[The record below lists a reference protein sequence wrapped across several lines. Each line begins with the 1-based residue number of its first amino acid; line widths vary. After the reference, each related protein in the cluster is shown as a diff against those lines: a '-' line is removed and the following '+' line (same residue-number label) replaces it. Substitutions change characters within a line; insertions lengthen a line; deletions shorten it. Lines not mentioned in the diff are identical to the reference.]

1 MPECRPMSAEQ
12 ARHIGEVHELWSEQ
26 AKLLMEAR
34 SFLGGLQWKTIGG
47 HEYLYRYQPDP
58 ITRKKRSTS
67 IGRRSPK
74 TERFYAEFMTRRAR
88 VNSLLADRGAMA
100 ETLARVSKALRLA
113 RLPEAAADV
122 LTALW
127 KDGLTD
133 FFIVHSGH
141 AAFAYETTFRSLL
154 PVPDGGRIELLFSDD
169 SLARELSRSLAQ
181 CLLKLDAS
189 YEFDAS
195 ASVFHS
201 ERGPEISINMQSVLL
216 DHEADGTDIDDRQRS
231 LLTDLLELPAV
242 SGMAISRSGRP
253 VPMTAPDPRAFAFSR
268 LLNESPEDALGL
280 AVASATR
287 DHPEFEFGE
296 RFLDALPGLA
306 DAVLGGAGGLGP
318 RL

>member
-1 MPECRPMSAEQ
+1 MSAEQ
-12 ARHIGEVHELWSEQ
+12 ARHIGEVCELWSERAELLIE
-26 AKLLMEAR
+26 AKSL
-34 SFLGGLQWKTIGG
+34 LGGLQWKTIGG
-47 HEYLYRYQPDP
+47 HEYLYRYQPDSV
-58 ITRKKRSTS
+58 TRKKRSTS
-67 IGRRSPK
+67 IGRRSPE
-74 TERFYAEFMTRRAR
+74 TERFYAEFMKRRGR
-88 VNSLLADRGAMA
+88 VNSLLADRGEMA

-122 LTALW
+122 LMALW
-127 KDGLTD
+127 KDGLTH
-133 FFIVHSGH
+133 FFIVYSSH

-154 PVPDGGRIELLFSDD
+154 PVPDSGRIELLFSDD

-195 ASVFHS
+195 AALFRC
-201 ERGPEISINMQSVLL
+201 EGGPEISIKLQATLL
-216 DHEADGTDIDDRQRS
+216 AHAASGRDTDGQQRN
-231 LLTDLLELPAV
+231 LLAELLELPTV
-242 SGMAISRSGRP
+242 TGLAISRSGRP
-253 VPMTAPDPRAFAFSR
+253 VPMTVPDPRAFAFSR
-268 LLNESPEDALGL
+268 LLNVSPEDALGL

-296 RFLDALPGLA
+296 RFLDALPELA

>member
-1 MPECRPMSAEQ
+1 MSAEQ
-12 ARHIGEVHELWSEQ
+12 ARHIGEVHELWCEQ
-26 AKLLMEAR
+26 TEVLIEQR
-34 SFLGGLQWKTIGG
+34 SLLGGLQWKTIGG
-47 HEYLYRYQPDP
+47 RDYLYRYQPDP
-58 ITRKKRSTS
+58 VTRKKRSTS
-67 IGRRSPK
+67 IGRRSPE
-74 TERFYAEFMTRRAR
+74 TERFYAEFMKRRAR
-88 VNSLLADRGAMA
+88 VNSLLAAQGATA

-113 RLPEAAADV
+113 RLPEPAADV

-127 KDGLTD
+127 KDRLTH
-133 FFIVHSGH
+133 FFIVRSGH

-154 PVPDGGRIELLFSDD
+154 PVSDSGHVELLFSDD

-181 CLLKLDAS
+181 CLVKLDGS

-195 ASVFHS
+195 ASLFRCD
-201 ERGPEISINMQSVLL
+201 RGPEISINLQATLL
-216 DHEADGTDIDDRQRS
+216 DHGAAERDIDDRQRD
-231 LLTDLLELPAV
+231 LLAELLELPTV

-253 VPMTAPDPRAFAFSR
+253 VPMTVLDPRAFAFSR
-268 LLNESPEDALGL
+268 LLNVSPEDDLGL

-296 RFLDALPGLA
+296 RFLDALPQLA

>member
-1 MPECRPMSAEQ
+1 MSAEQ
-12 ARHIGEVHELWSEQ
+12 ARHIGEVRELWFEQ
-26 AKLLMEAR
+26 AELLIEAR
-34 SFLGGLQWKTIGG
+34 SLLGGLQWKTIGG
-47 HEYLYRYQPDP
+47 HEYLYRYRPDP
-58 ITRKKRSTS
+58 VTRKKRSTS
-67 IGRRSPK
+67 IGRRSPE
-74 TERFYAEFMTRRAR
+74 TERFYAEFMKRRAR
-88 VNSLLADRGAMA
+88 TNSLLADRGETA

-113 RLPEAAADV
+113 RLPEAAAEV
-122 LTALW
+122 LMALW
-127 KDGLTD
+127 KGDLTH

-154 PVPDGGRIELLFSDD
+154 PVPDGGRIELLFSED

-195 ASVFHS
+195 ASLFHC
-201 ERGPEISINMQSVLL
+201 ERGPEISIKLQAALL
-216 DHEADGTDIDDRQRS
+216 DHDAGGRDTDGQQRN
-231 LLTDLLELPAV
+231 LLAELLGLPAV

-253 VPMTAPDPRAFAFSR
+253 VPMTVLDPRAFAFSR
-268 LLNESPEDALGL
+268 LLNVSPEDDLGL

-287 DHPEFEFGE
+287 DQPEFEFGE
-296 RFLDALPGLA
+296 RFLDALPELA